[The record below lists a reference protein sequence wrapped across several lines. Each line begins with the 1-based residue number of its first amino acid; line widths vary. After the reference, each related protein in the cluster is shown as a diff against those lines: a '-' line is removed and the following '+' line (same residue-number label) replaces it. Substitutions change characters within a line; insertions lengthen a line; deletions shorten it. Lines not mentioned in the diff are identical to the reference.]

1 MLKTHKIT
9 KFSTNSIKTK
19 LIMFSCL
26 ILVIS
31 IGVASFFNLRSSQI
45 ALNEKI
51 EESMLANA
59 ETAAEG
65 IGKEVAAMRAIVE
78 FVATDD
84 KLKVT
89 DPNIVA
95 ARLTEL
101 KKNMPK
107 IDSLFFAN
115 SSGHFISDNGM
126 AGTIAEREYF
136 KDIVQKKETV
146 VAGDPV
152 ASSAN
157 GKLVSVVITPVKGE
171 QGQIIGYA
179 GAAIQIGGISDYVLN
194 HKFGKGGYTYTL
206 GKSGTFFI
214 HPDAQVAMKK
224 NILTD
229 NGVSP
234 ALVELA
240 KAALAGKKGV
250 KEYEFNGDI
259 RYAGVAPVP
268 GTSWVV
274 GTTLPKEE
282 ALASISTIRN
292 QAILIAVIAV
302 LLGGIL
308 MYFIAA
314 RMVNPIIT
322 LVGVA
327 NKMAEGDLTQSVVV
341 TTDDEVGQLSV
352 AFNAMGSNL
361 KILIQQVQKNAEQV
375 AASSEELTASAEQ
388 SAQAVQQVAG
398 TIGDVAQGAVSQT
411 KEVDFLSAQVGQVST
426 GMQQITAN
434 SNKVSEM
441 SNKTASAAQDGK
453 KAVNAAI
460 SQMVSIEKSVTHSAE
475 VVTKLGEGSKE
486 IGQIVDT
493 ISGIAAQTN
502 LLALNAAIEAARAG
516 EQGRGFAVVAE
527 EVRKLAEQ
535 SQDAAK
541 EITTLISKIQS
552 ETESAVTEM
561 NHGTNEVKLGTE
573 VVNNAGRSFEEIF
586 ALIDQMSLQI
596 QEISAAI
603 QQMASGSQQ
612 VGTSVR
618 NIDQIS
624 KDIAEQTQTVSA
636 ASEEQAASMEE
647 IATSSQALSKLAEEL
662 QEAAGK
668 FMV

>member
-1 MLKTHKIT
+1 MLKTHKVAN
-9 KFSTNSIKTK
+9 FSTNSIKTR

-65 IGKEVAAMRAIVE
+65 IGREVAAMRAIVE
-78 FVATDD
+78 FMATDD

-95 ARLTEL
+95 VRLTEM
-101 KKNMPK
+101 KKNMPQ
-107 IDSLFFAN
+107 IDSLFLAN
-115 SSGHFISDNGM
+115 SSGHFISDNGL

-152 ASSAN
+152 VSSVN

-179 GAAIQIGGISDYVLN
+179 GAAIQIAGISDYVLN
-194 HKFGKGGYTYTL
+194 RKFGKEGYTYTL

-240 KAALAGKKGV
+240 KTALAGKKGV
-250 KEYEFNGDI
+250 KEYDFNGDI
-259 RYAGVAPVP
+259 RYAGIAPVP

-327 NKMAEGDLTQSVVV
+327 NKMAKGDLTQSVVV
-341 TTDDEVGQLSV
+341 ATDDEVGQLSV

-361 KILIQQVQKNAEQV
+361 KGLIQQVQKNAEQV

-388 SAQAVQQVAG
+388 SAQAVNQVAG
-398 TIGDVAQGAVSQT
+398 TISDVAQGAVIQT
-411 KEVDFLSAQVGQVST
+411 KEVDSMSAQVEQMST
-426 GMQQITAN
+426 GIQQIAAN

-460 SQMVSIEKSVTHSAE
+460 SQMMSIEKSVANSAE

-535 SQDAAK
+535 SQEAAK

-586 ALIDQMSLQI
+586 ALIDQMSSQI

-603 QQMASGSQQ
+603 QQMASGSQHI
-612 VGTSVR
+612 VTSVR
-618 NIDQIS
+618 DIERIS
-624 KDIAEQTQTVSA
+624 KDIAGQTQTVSA

-647 IATSSQALSKLAEEL
+647 IAASSQALSKLAEEL
-662 QEAAGK
+662 QAAAGK

>member
-1 MLKTHKIT
+1 MHKVA
-9 KFSTNSIKTK
+9 KFFTNSIKTR
-19 LIMFSCL
+19 LIMLSCL

-78 FVATDD
+78 FMATDD

-95 ARLTEL
+95 ARLTEM

-107 IDSLFFAN
+107 IDSLFLAN
-115 SSGHFISDNGM
+115 SSGRFISDNGM

-152 ASSAN
+152 PSSAN

-194 HKFGKGGYTYTL
+194 RKFGKGGYTYTL

-240 KAALAGKKGV
+240 KAAFAGKKGV
-250 KEYEFNGDI
+250 KEYDFNGDI
-259 RYAGVAPVP
+259 KYAGVAPVP
-268 GTSWVV
+268 GTTWVV

-292 QAILIAVIAV
+292 QAIFIAVIAV

-341 TTDDEVGQLSV
+341 ATDDEVGQLSV

-361 KILIQQVQKNAEQV
+361 KSLIQQVQKNAEQV

-388 SAQAVQQVAG
+388 SAQAVHQVAG
-398 TIGDVAQGAVSQT
+398 TISDVAQGAVIQT
-411 KEVDFLSAQVGQVST
+411 KEVDSMSAEVEQMST
-426 GMQQITAN
+426 GIQQIAAN

-441 SNKTASAAQDGK
+441 SNKTASAARDGK

-460 SQMVSIEKSVTHSAE
+460 SQMMSIEKSVANSAE

-586 ALIDQMSLQI
+586 ALIDQMSSQI

-603 QQMASGSQQ
+603 QQMASGSQHI
-612 VGTSVR
+612 VTSVR
-618 NIDQIS
+618 DIDRIS
-624 KDIAEQTQTVSA
+624 KDIAGQTQTVSA

-662 QEAAGK
+662 QAAAGE
-668 FMV
+668 FRV